1 MNSLSSSPV
10 SVQAIATTKQEILDI
25 LLKQGRANALSLSQA
40 LQISPQAIRR
50 HLKDLEADGLVVG
63 AEGIKEIEKEL
74 GRPQHFYQL
83 SPQGRDLLPKSY
95 DRFALDLLSSLLTNL
110 DQDQAAQILGEQW
123 QNKGIQYRHQLGED
137 SLPTRL
143 TNLANLRRMEGYVTE
158 WQKVTES
165 ENQKAGFIF
174 TEYNCAIA
182 QIAASHPNVCSHE
195 LEMFSIALPD
205 CEVER
210 THWMI
215 EGEHRCGYLIK
226 PKV

>member
-1 MNSLSSSPV
+1 MNSLSSPPISA
-10 SVQAIATTKQEILDI
+10 QAIANTKQEILDI
-25 LLKQGRANALSLSQA
+25 LLKQGRTNTTSLSQA

-50 HLKDLEADGLVVG
+50 HLKDLVEDGLVVG
-63 AEGIKEIEKEL
+63 ADAIKELDKEL

-83 SPQGRDLLPKSY
+83 TQQGRELLPKSY

-110 DQDQAAQILGEQW
+110 DQEQAAQILGQQW
-123 QNKGIQYRHQLGED
+123 QNKGIHYRDQLGHD
-137 SLPTRL
+137 CLANRL
-143 TNLANLRRMEGYVTE
+143 ANLANLRRIEGYVTE
-158 WQKVTES
+158 LHQVIES
-165 ENQKAGFIF
+165 ETEAFIF

-182 QIAASHPNVCSHE
+182 QIATTHPNICSYE

-205 CEVER
+205 CKVER

-215 EGEHRCGYLIK
+215 DGEHHCGYMIK